1 MHKIVITW
9 GLRWGSS
16 SVCGPG
22 SVSVADLEYRRGA
35 TVTVVTAAAAAQPPS
50 QRAAGSASESDALVC
65 ESGAWSGANQRLGVG
80 SLPYCSSR
88 QFNERRLGLG
98 PAAAAE
104 CYRDVRVMGLPSPS
118 GATGRLP
125 GRRSR
130 LQPVILC

>member
-1 MHKIVITW
+1 MGASL
-9 GLRWGSS
+9 GLFERVRPGFCVRCRLGVPARRDRHGGHGRGRGSAS
-16 SVCGPG
+16 ES
-22 SVSVADLEYRRGA
+22 
-35 TVTVVTAAAAAQPPS
+35 
-50 QRAAGSASESDALVC
+50 AAGSASESDALVC